1 MGLKLGDIVQVHGY
15 KHDKTVHR
23 IWNKVKV
30 LYSDHK
36 MLVVGNNRTKV
47 IEHNGRTWY
56 TREPAICFYFKDYWF
71 NVIAMIKKNGVH
83 FYCNLSSPYIYD
95 GEAIK
100 YIDYD
105 LDVKLY
111 PNGTFQILDE
121 MEYEYHRKLMKY
133 DDKIDFIVKKS
144 MEELIEMIERKEKP
158 FNTNYVLGYYELY
171 KKEGL

>member
-1 MGLKLGDIVQVHGY
+1 MGLKLGDIVQIHSY

-30 LYSDHK
+30 LYSDNK
-36 MLVVGNNRTKV
+36 MLIAGNNRTKV
-47 IEHNGRTWY
+47 IENNGRTWY
-56 TREPAICFYFKDYWF
+56 TREPAICFFFKDCWF
-71 NVIAMIKKNGVH
+71 NVIAMLKKNGVH

-105 LDVKLY
+105 LDVKVY
-111 PNGTFQILDE
+111 PNNSYQILDE
-121 MEYEYHRKLMKY
+121 MEYEYHRKLMNY
-133 DDKIDFIVKKS
+133 DDKIDFILKKS
-144 MEELIEMIERKEKP
+144 MEELIKMIENKEKP
-158 FNTNYVLGYYELY
+158 FNLNYVLGFFELY